1 MRSDEQL
8 NVYGLPVS
16 TSVDSREEHASG
28 RYSTLPRVADQGSP
42 PEGPDGLREYLAVV
56 SRHKLAV
63 LLSAAVAT
71 IAALVYSLNQSPL
84 YDASASVLVTSG
96 GAASV
101 LSDIPGIASSN
112 DPARFAATQVG
123 LARLPI
129 VAQRT
134 VAATGLKE
142 SAGAFLG
149 RSSVAPQSD
158 ADILQFTVS
167 DGFSDRVAALA
178 TAYARQFTKY
188 RNELDVQAIRSTRAS
203 VAQTLAQLARQGQQ
217 RSALYVQLSQDLRRL
232 DAATALKGSAAV
244 LVQPAEGVVQ
254 VRPRTKRN
262 VALGLI
268 LGLVY
273 GLGLAFLIERLDTR
287 VRTAEQVETALGL
300 RAIGELPEPP
310 RSKDGRSSMLNL
322 PHGPYAEGVR
332 TLRANFEFVTL
343 GSLPRVLMVTSAVQG
358 EGKTTV
364 AVDLAIALA
373 RSGRN
378 VALCDLDARAPRL
391 GGALGLDQRLRR
403 GLADVVGDGDQLDRV
418 LVPVPWSTAPER
430 LESDTSGDA
439 AVPQRWKPVGS
450 RPEWRAPAGSST
462 STGVGADEEGHLDVL
477 TFGSRRPSDPG
488 DFVGS
493 GPVRRIVE
501 QLAADHEIVII
512 DTPPLLHV
520 SDARA
525 ISEYVNAVLLVCGLG
540 TTRRRTLRALRKII
554 AILPAPVLGVVVT
567 GVEPIPGYGYYGDSL
582 ALARSGRD
590 HGRLDRASQ

>member
-1 MRSDEQL
+1 VRSDEQL

-16 TSVDSREEHASG
+16 TNVDARDEPASG

-56 SRHKLAV
+56 GRHRLAV
-63 LLSAAVAT
+63 LLSVAVAAT
-71 IAALVYSLNQSPL
+71 AALVYSLYQSPL
-84 YDASASVLVTSG
+84 YESSASVLVTSG

-101 LSDIPGIASSN
+101 LSDIPGIAPSN

-123 LARLPI
+123 LARLPV

-149 RSSVAPQSD
+149 RSSVSPQSD
-158 ADILQFTVS
+158 ADILQFTVT
-167 DGFSDRVAALA
+167 DGVSDRVAALA

-232 DAATALKGSAAV
+232 DAAEALKGSAAV
-244 LVQPAEGVVQ
+244 LVQPADGVSQ

-262 VALGLI
+262 LALGLV
-268 LGLVY
+268 LGLIY

-343 GSLPRVLMVTSAVQG
+343 GSLPRTLMVTSAVQG

-364 AVDLAIALA
+364 AVDLAVALA
-373 RSGRN
+373 RSGRS

-391 GGALGLDQRLRR
+391 GAALGLDQRLRR
-403 GLADVVGDGDQLDRV
+403 GLADVAIDGDQLDRV
-418 LVPVPWSTAPER
+418 LVPVAWSTAPER
-430 LESDTSGDA
+430 LESDTSGRSL
-439 AVPQRWKPVGS
+439 VPERWKPVGS
-450 RPEWRAPAGSST
+450 GSERRVPVGSASAGVVA
-462 STGVGADEEGHLDVL
+462 GEEGHLDVL
-477 TFGSRRPSDPG
+477 TFGSRQPADPG

-493 GPVRRIVE
+493 GAVRRAVE
-501 QLAADHEIVII
+501 QLAAHHDVVII

-525 ISEYVNAVLLVCGLG
+525 ISEYVDATLLVCGLK
-540 TTRRRTLRALRKII
+540 TTRRRNLRALRKII

-567 GVEPIPGYGYYGDSL
+567 GVAPIPGYGYYGDL
-582 ALARSGRD
+582 AASTRDYGR
-590 HGRLDRASQ
+590 HDRASQ